1 MQGRCLLTCMT
12 PLIVRHMPAGM
23 AWHGPDAPHCC
34 RHFCLGLAISHIGGG
49 AGWGLGGGGQSM
61 DGYLWGTHVLAV
73 PAWYGCARGM
83 YGDNCGIFA
92 GKARPAPHLIQP
104 CPEWCVHTSLLIQ
117 PAGEEEVHRAVHS
130 LRFTAHLARV
140 LVVHMKPLSPGAT
153 FTEKSPL

>member
-1 MQGRCLLTCMT
+1 MG
-12 PLIVRHMPAGM
+12 HDGM
-23 AWHGPDAPHCC
+23 AQMPHIAVDISAQGW
-34 RHFCLGLAISHIGGG
+34 RFLILGEGQGGG
-49 AGWGLGGGGQSM
+49 WVGAGNLWMGTSGLTHKYWHYQ
-61 DGYLWGTHVLAV
+61 YGTRMA
-73 PAWYGCARGM
+73 GGM

-153 FTEKSPL
+153 FTEKSLL